1 MADENKTQRS
11 INNINRDMVR
21 GLGDEENPKNLSDNI
36 PDFDDRLKKIR
47 RKSNHGN
54 SNGDILSLASKVSGK
69 DRNVRKSNTGDDK
82 KDFIKDFIEENIE
95 NQDFSSEIARV
106 SRYDDYRI
114 IDKFIPEISTSID
127 VFATS
132 IIAPD
137 DTSKLSLMYRYGDI
151 NNKNES
157 ENKEVLNELDRIVK
171 KYNLDNLTYTSIR
184 DGLLLG
190 DVFYIIKDTK
200 SDFEEILNENDDVL
214 GRETRDDQKV
224 INESFIDQN
233 LKESDLDTVINEFNN
248 QFEKPIK
255 DEDQLNEQRA
265 NFKNEILKS
274 INENVAFFENS
285 SELLSD
291 IGKYKGS
298 NDLQAFLDKADN
310 KNKSSKLKSG
320 SVYFRSVE
328 PEDMIKLEIDGMC
341 IGYLYIE
348 PDSGTDLRGGANPL
362 LSAMNNLMGDGYQ
375 KQGQTGSFS
384 SGMGVTNLDPVTG
397 GTAGNNMSSNSKNPN
412 SGMNATSG
420 SYYENGNTVMAY
432 QGLVD
437 VIVKGISQKINMD
450 FINKNDSF
458 KDIIYRLIR
467 KNYII
472 ENGIKMTFLE
482 ADEVFHHK
490 LDSQKTYGVSKLNKS
505 LFFAKLY
512 LSTLI
517 TTMMV
522 KLNQSRDRRVFRVN
536 AGLDDDYEGTVEEII
551 RNVRQ
556 NEMSTGLFGDG
567 TSVQT
572 LFNQVGNLENM
583 YIPQNKEGTSPLEID
598 TISGIQVDINDEFLE
613 WLKKSVISGT
623 GVPLNYIDAET
634 ETDYA
639 RSLSM
644 QNNNFVRRVVNY
656 QKSFGEFYTGVLR
669 KLYYLENVSKNK
681 KENEELN
688 NRIQEIEAYFP
699 APVFLNLGNLNEE
712 VGAVTQMIDFLVP
725 LYTSEASGDEEED
738 DNEKLKRLFR
748 KELVQ
753 QEFMANLDYD
763 RYEDIINNIKDEI
776 NKDKKKNDMVNNNN
790 TDEDDLSSSDDSG
803 NNSEDNFEDDF

>member
-1 MADENKTQRS
+1 
-11 INNINRDMVR
+11 
-21 GLGDEENPKNLSDNI
+21 
-36 PDFDDRLKKIR
+36 
-47 RKSNHGN
+47 
-54 SNGDILSLASKVSGK
+54 
-69 DRNVRKSNTGDDK
+69 
-82 KDFIKDFIEENIE
+82 
-95 NQDFSSEIARV
+95 
-106 SRYDDYRI
+106 
-114 IDKFIPEISTSID
+114 
-127 VFATS
+127 
-132 IIAPD
+132 
-137 DTSKLSLMYRYGDI
+137 
-151 NNKNES
+151 
-157 ENKEVLNELDRIVK
+157 
-171 KYNLDNLTYTSIR
+171 
-184 DGLLLG
+184 
-190 DVFYIIKDTK
+190 
-200 SDFEEILNENDDVL
+200 
-214 GRETRDDQKV
+214 
-224 INESFIDQN
+224 
-233 LKESDLDTVINEFNN
+233 
-248 QFEKPIK
+248 
-255 DEDQLNEQRA
+255 QLNEQRT

-298 NDLQAFLDKADN
+298 NDLQSFLNKADN

-384 SGMGVTNLDPVTG
+384 GGMGVTNLDPVTG
-397 GTAGNNMSSNSKNPN
+397 NVAGNNMSSNSKNPN

-598 TISGIQVDINDEFLE
+598 T
-613 WLKKSVISGT
+613 
-623 GVPLNYIDAET
+623 
-634 ETDYA
+634 
-639 RSLSM
+639 
-644 QNNNFVRRVVNY
+644 
-656 QKSFGEFYTGVLR
+656 
-669 KLYYLENVSKNK
+669 
-681 KENEELN
+681 
-688 NRIQEIEAYFP
+688 
-699 APVFLNLGNLNEE
+699 
-712 VGAVTQMIDFLVP
+712 
-725 LYTSEASGDEEED
+725 
-738 DNEKLKRLFR
+738 
-748 KELVQ
+748 
-753 QEFMANLDYD
+753 
-763 RYEDIINNIKDEI
+763 
-776 NKDKKKNDMVNNNN
+776 
-790 TDEDDLSSSDDSG
+790 
-803 NNSEDNFEDDF
+803 